1 MIEELSIRES
11 FKRYIKFILR
21 NKFIV
26 LGSCIIA
33 IFFVILFQKYKK
45 AYYETTAIC
54 ISGIS
59 KYERVE
65 YDEELLQRTA
75 IDLINHLQLNVENQ
89 DYRELADLLGVDIN
103 IAYNI
108 KKFEAEQLFQQDMNE
123 DFYTLNKF
131 EVLLRVYDN
140 AIIQDLQEGLIYYFN
155 TNEYISNYYNRFI
168 EANKKIIEDVNSEME
183 LLESLRKESSKYG
196 LDISSVT
203 IDVLKQNNKSK
214 ISNQVVSLSNFRE
227 KVLTHQ
233 ELLKPLVFVKDFS
246 IVDSKEDDLL
256 VFSIVG
262 GLLGFFIG
270 MFIAFAKEV
279 SK

>member
-1 MIEELSIRES
+1 MAEELNIRES
-11 FKRYIKFILR
+11 LSRYIKFILR

-26 LGSCIIA
+26 IGSCVIA
-33 IFFVILFQKYKK
+33 VVFVILFQKYKT

-65 YDEELLQRTA
+65 YEEELLQRTA

-89 DYRELADLLGVDIN
+89 DYRELANLLGIDIS

-140 AIIQDLQEGLIYYFN
+140 TIIKDLQEGLIYYFN
-155 TNEYISNYYNRFI
+155 NNKYIRHYYNRFI
-168 EANKKIIEDVNSEME
+168 EANQKIIQDIDSEMQ
-183 LLESLRKESSKYG
+183 LLENLRMESSKFG
-196 LDISSVT
+196 IDISSVS

-256 VFSIVG
+256 VGSIIG
-262 GLLGFFIG
+262 GLIG
-270 MFIAFAKEV
+270 LFVGLFIAFAKEV

>member
-1 MIEELSIRES
+1 M
-11 FKRYIKFILR
+11 
-21 NKFIV
+21 V
-26 LGSCIIA
+26 
-33 IFFVILFQKYKK
+33 LFQKYKT

-65 YDEELLQRTA
+65 YEEELLQRTA

-89 DYRELADLLGVDIN
+89 DYRELANLLGIDIS

-140 AIIQDLQEGLIYYFN
+140 TIIKDIQEGLIFYFN
-155 TNEYISNYYNRFI
+155 NNKYISHYYNRFL
-168 EANKKIIEDVNSEME
+168 EANQKIIQDIDSEMKLME
-183 LLESLRKESSKYG
+183 NLRKESSKYG
-196 LDISSVT
+196 LDISSVS

-233 ELLKPLVFVKDFS
+233 ELLQPLVFVKDFS

-256 VFSIVG
+256 VWSILG
-262 GLLGFFIG
+262 GLIGCFIG
-270 MFIAFAKEV
+270 IFIAFVKEV
-279 SK
+279 SN

>member
-1 MIEELSIRES
+1 MAEELNIRES
-11 FKRYIKFILR
+11 LSRYIKFILR
-21 NKFIV
+21 NKYIV
-26 LGSCIIA
+26 IGSCVLA
-33 IFFVILFQKYKK
+33 VVFVILFQKYKT

-89 DYRELADLLGVDIN
+89 DYRELANLLGVDIS
-103 IAYNI
+103 IAYKI

-140 AIIQDLQEGLIYYFN
+140 TIIKDLQEGLIYYFN
-155 TNEYISNYYNRFI
+155 NNKYIRHYYNRFI
-168 EANKKIIEDVNSEME
+168 EANQKIIQDIDSEMK
-183 LLESLRKESSKYG
+183 LLENLRMESSKFG

-256 VFSIVG
+256 VGSIIG
-262 GLLGFFIG
+262 GLLGLFIG
-270 MFIAFAKEV
+270 MLIAFAKEV